1 MPCEITA
8 PETIEAERLT
18 LHRYTES
25 DAAAIL
31 QLLTENRTRLLRDFG
46 EIANGVSGL
55 EEARTFVKGKAS
67 QWEARTAFCYGIF
80 LRSPQALIGQL
91 QVKNITWDIPAAE
104 MSYFIAE
111 SAQRCGY
118 ASEAVRGA
126 LRMAFGELGFNRIFV
141 RIVPSNTESILLA
154 KKLGFR
160 EEGLHRNAF
169 RCGFGELHDVFYFSM
184 TGDEHRRV

>member
-46 EIANGVSGL
+46 EIANGVPGL

-67 QWEARTAFCYGIF
+67 QWRRERLFATAFF
-80 LRSPQALIGQL
+80 NDLR
-91 QVKNITWDIPAAE
+91 
-104 MSYFIAE
+104 
-111 SAQRCGY
+111 R
-118 ASEAVRGA
+118 
-126 LRMAFGELGFNRIFV
+126 
-141 RIVPSNTESILLA
+141 
-154 KKLGFR
+154 
-160 EEGLHRNAF
+160 H
-169 RCGFGELHDVFYFSM
+169 
-184 TGDEHRRV
+184 

>member
-55 EEARTFVKGKAS
+55 EEAKPLSKARRRS
-67 QWEARTAFCYGIF
+67 GRRERLFATAFFYD
-80 LRSPQALIGQL
+80 LRR
-91 QVKNITWDIPAAE
+91 
-104 MSYFIAE
+104 Y
-111 SAQRCGY
+111 
-118 ASEAVRGA
+118 
-126 LRMAFGELGFNRIFV
+126 
-141 RIVPSNTESILLA
+141 
-154 KKLGFR
+154 
-160 EEGLHRNAF
+160 
-169 RCGFGELHDVFYFSM
+169 
-184 TGDEHRRV
+184 